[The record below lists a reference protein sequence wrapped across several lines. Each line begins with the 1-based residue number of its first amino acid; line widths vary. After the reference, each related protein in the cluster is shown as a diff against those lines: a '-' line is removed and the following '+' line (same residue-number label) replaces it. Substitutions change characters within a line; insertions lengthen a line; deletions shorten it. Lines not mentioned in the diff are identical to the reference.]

1 MTVVIKR
8 GDAFLLTMMM
18 IMQVI
23 LGFSGFLVFAAL
35 RLVDLS
41 ACSLLGFW
49 VFWLLQL
56 LGFLAFFLAG
66 VSPTPAV
73 VKPFTTMF
81 ALGEGCEDHFVCKWG
96 WCPSPTLPFF
106 KAIHTYGKRHVITM
120 GLQPLN
126 PPACLRMGG
135 CDPPT
140 QPLVKSN
147 SGFYK

>member
-1 MTVVIKR
+1 MILIIKLEMKTKTHCCNSIKIIMTVVIKR

-66 VSPTPAV
+66 VSPTLAV

-81 ALGEGCEDHFVCKWG
+81 ALGEGCEGGAPPQLSHFLKPSILTVKDMSSLWG
-96 WCPSPTLPFF
+96 CNPSTHLLF
-106 KAIHTYGKRHVITM
+106 
-120 GLQPLN
+120 
-126 PPACLRMGG
+126 
-135 CDPPT
+135 
-140 QPLVKSN
+140 
-147 SGFYK
+147 